1 MSHGSIPE
9 NRMGMAP
16 EEFEHRCVIANNIM
30 ERAKDEIDLL
40 FAATRVAHTNDEAE
54 TETMHAHEKRIEK
67 ARMERFHDWNIRREA
82 ELHMG
87 ASNHTHW
94 DLLETMRKSR
104 EGDVFRSNYKK
115 LRLEF
120 DHAMYQRVNHP
131 YRLNDTSMRENRRI
145 KEYEERLYEEI
156 RAHKVEKNAAMW
168 TETYFNTEVQ
178 LLGDWISVMTRQYV
192 NMAELGI
199 DTMHALKVCEAFHH
213 KIAGIISNMHV
224 H

>member
-1 MSHGSIPE
+1 
-9 NRMGMAP
+9 MGMAP

-87 ASNHTHW
+87 ASNHIPW
-94 DLLETMRKSR
+94 DVQETMRKGR
-104 EGDVFRSNYKK
+104 EGNVFRSNYKE
-115 LRLEF
+115 LRLQF
-120 DHAMYQRVNHP
+120 DRAILQRTKSP

-145 KEYEERLYEEI
+145 KEYEELYKEI